1 MNGIKDCAISCN
13 GGKLLH
19 EFYCTVVGIA
29 ATALSLIDSFVEAMR
44 IVENKKQHPLEEK
57 V

>member
-19 EFYCTVVGIA
+19 EFYCTVVGID